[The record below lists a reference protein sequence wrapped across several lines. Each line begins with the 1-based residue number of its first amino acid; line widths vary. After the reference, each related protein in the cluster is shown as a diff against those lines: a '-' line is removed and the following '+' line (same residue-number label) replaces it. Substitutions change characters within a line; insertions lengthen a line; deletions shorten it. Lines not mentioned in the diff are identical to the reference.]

1 LYDCDSNEKIAL
13 NMATPND
20 SKASSK
26 RNFSA
31 MFMLLKL

>member
-1 LYDCDSNEKIAL
+1 
-13 NMATPND
+13 MATPND